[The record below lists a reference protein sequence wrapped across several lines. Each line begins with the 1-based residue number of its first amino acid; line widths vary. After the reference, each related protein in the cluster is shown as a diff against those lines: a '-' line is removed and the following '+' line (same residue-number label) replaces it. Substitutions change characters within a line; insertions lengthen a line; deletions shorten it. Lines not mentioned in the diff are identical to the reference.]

1 MFTAHSRSYSYCASS
16 VLHRFIHTHNVFHFR
31 LHALT
36 SIRNLPELSC
46 INSDTLLSIYYLFTR
61 SVLKIIRWRSISMR
75 AGPAFSQF
83 DWSKAGLNMG
93 LPVFVY
99 SHTKTSFKIS
109 FKIGQLLCGYR
120 SFTSNH
126 AKRTLQGSCFV

>member
-1 MFTAHSRSYSYCASS
+1 MQVLLYTIKRSL
-16 VLHRFIHTHNVFHFR
+16 VKL
-31 LHALT
+31 
-36 SIRNLPELSC
+36 
-46 INSDTLLSIYYLFTR
+46 
-61 SVLKIIRWRSISMR
+61 IITWRSISMK

-83 DWSKAGLNMG
+83 DWSKAGLSMG
-93 LPVFVY
+93 LPAFVCF
-99 SHTKTSFKIS
+99 HTKTSFKIS